1 MDEMRIRY
9 HEDGR
14 MVIRLGSFFPAG
26 PVRLRKLLRVIDMDW
41 SGRDEILDLLAAHLR
56 QRIRDYTGGETK
68 YKNQLKTNLEI
79 VEQWKQTRR

>member
-1 MDEMRIRY
+1 MDEIRIRY

-41 SGRDEILDLLAAHLR
+41 GGRDEILDLLAAHLR
-56 QRIRDYTGGETK
+56 QRILDCSGGDTK
-68 YKNQLKTNLEI
+68 YKNQLKANLEI
-79 VEQWKQTRR
+79 VETWREK